1 MEGRAWVLPE
11 RAMFLECQA
20 HKNNQQYSILFVRKL
35 YTDLIQENKGFAT

>member
-20 HKNNQQYSILFVRKL
+20 HKNNQQQFPLKQENPAPL
-35 YTDLIQENKGFAT
+35 TKECLIQLKN